1 MSHRFD
7 PSAFGEAAARATL
20 EQDRRPFTVITG
32 DGQATLRFE
41 QRSHVTNL
49 RPSDVQAALA
59 GHPSGLPPYD
69 HAADPDRPVLPSL
82 VIMALDRIGQ
92 YVRVPG
98 GQIDRAQAIEALD
111 VVARWA
117 RPDLHADDCPPAGI
131 ERPVS

>member
-1 MSHRFD
+1 MTTLD
-7 PSAFGEAAARATL
+7 PIAFGQAAARATL
-20 EQDRRPFTVITG
+20 AQDRRPFTVITG

-41 QRSHVTNL
+41 QRSHVANL
-49 RPSDVQAALA
+49 RPAQVPATLA

-98 GQIDRAQAIEALD
+98 GQIDRAQAIEALTL
-111 VVARWA
+111 V
-117 RPDLHADDCPPAGI
+117 
-131 ERPVS
+131 

>member
-1 MSHRFD
+1 MTTLD
-7 PSAFGEAAARATL
+7 PIAFGQAAARATL
-20 EQDRRPFTVITG
+20 NQDRRPFRVLTG
-32 DGQATLRFE
+32 GGEATLRYE

-59 GHPSGLPPYD
+59 GHPSALPPYD

-98 GQIDRAQAIEALD
+98 GQIDRVQAIEALD